1 MLHDVKKDFEK
12 LKNFYCGILD
22 EINQIK
28 FSRNL
33 DCSLSNFDIICPF
46 GYVED
51 ASEQGR
57 TEWRDFFFCS
67 R

>member
-1 MLHDVKKDFEK
+1 MLHDIKRNFEK
-12 LKNFYCGILD
+12 LIIFYYGILD
-22 EINQIK
+22 EINQIN

-33 DCSLSNFDIICPF
+33 DCSASNFDILCPF

-51 ASEQGR
+51 VLEQ
-57 TEWRDFFFCS
+57 WRAKLKDFLCYS

>member
-1 MLHDVKKDFEK
+1 MLHDVKN
-12 LKNFYCGILD
+12 NFYYGILD

-33 DCSLSNFDIICPF
+33 DCPASNFDIIFPF

-57 TEWRDFFFCS
+57 AEWRDFLFCS

>member
-12 LKNFYCGILD
+12 LKNFYYGILD

-33 DCSLSNFDIICPF
+33 DCSVSNFDII
-46 GYVED
+46 
-51 ASEQGR
+51 
-57 TEWRDFFFCS
+57 
-67 R
+67 